1 MLFHVLKHPVAAH
14 VVLVSTCNAEKSPVV
29 SHYCAAEFGDVAL
42 EVNEVLRL
50 LSSVYIVEV
59 DVFVTPLEVVD
70 DPLVGQLLLQNEDVL
85 EEIQDALLDI
95 KVVEFCYHGLLILQI
110 FLVLVNQGVS
120 LIYYTS
126 DIVEDG
132 GVSASRRFLEG
143 GKLVLKS
150 LVLPFL
156 PHQLFIHVA
165 DLAIVL
171 VKLSHYH
178 LVVCA
183 ATSSD

>member
-1 MLFHVLKHPVAAH
+1 MH
-14 VVLVSTCNAEKSPVV
+14 
-29 SHYCAAEFGDVAL
+29 
-42 EVNEVLRL
+42 
-50 LSSVYIVEV
+50 IVEV
-59 DVFVTPLEVVD
+59 DVFVAPLEVMD
-70 DPLVGQLLLQNEDVL
+70 DPLVGQLLLKNKDVL

-110 FLVLVNQGVS
+110 FLILVDQGVS
-120 LIYYTS
+120 LIDYTS
-126 DIVEDG
+126 DVVEDG

-143 GKLVLKS
+143 SKFVLQS
-150 LVLPFL
+150 LVLPLL
-156 PHQLFIHVA
+156 PHQLVIHVA

-183 ATSSD
+183 ATRPD